1 LGVTNETNQAAAIVL
16 VDVGIMDL
24 SRGGAPHDG
33 IMRWVVYITTAI
45 SFVRQGSGGST
56 VIMRAFNSY
65 AQPDSALVLCTY
77 IRWRSTHGVGVRVGS
92 AWAMF
97 DEERKLIHYF

>member
-1 LGVTNETNQAAAIVL
+1 MGVTNETNQVAANVL

-24 SRGGAPHDG
+24 CRGGAPYDG

-45 SFVRQGSGGST
+45 SFVRRGSVRSAAI
-56 VIMRAFNSY
+56 VWALDSY
-65 AQPDSALVLCTY
+65 AQPDSALVLGTY
-77 IRWRSTHGVGVRVGS
+77 ILWRPAHGVGVRVGS

-97 DEERKLIHYF
+97 NEERKLFHYF